1 MTIHTAYRQPG
12 SLPKLA
18 IAFGVA
24 LLLLY
29 ARSTHILA
37 EDPPGNTID
46 RASKAL
52 FPKHTICLTAGEDG
66 PFFTLA
72 DLAAY
77 TPSARPPAQKWEI
90 RAPVW
95 NTYPPEIAD
104 VPILPRTYPSATIEY
119 LAGHEIEH
127 GDRQNPYVALTF
139 DCESGTE
146 STRQIL
152 QILEQEQVQAT
163 FFILGRYAYL
173 FPDIVRQIVESG
185 HEIGNHSFFHPLF
198 TDIEP
203 VTATQEILNTE
214 AVIDWAVGHHVPMR
228 YIRFPYGGR
237 NRTTRHHAATLGYQ
251 SAFWD
256 VDPRGWDPEKS
267 AEDVVN
273 HVKGTMHNGGIVIMH
288 CGSWDDVHAL
298 EQMIQA
304 IRESGRVPGTLT
316 DVLTEEQWN
325 VPDYPKT
332 WPRRADLTGF

>member
-1 MTIHTAYRQPG
+1 MITYTTHRQTNRIH
-12 SLPKLA
+12 KLA
-18 IAFGVA
+18 IVFGTA
-24 LLLLY
+24 LLLFCGQT
-29 ARSTHILA
+29 ASIRA
-37 EDPPGNTID
+37 QDPPGDTVPHETTVP
-46 RASKAL
+46 
-52 FPKHTICLTAGEDG
+52 FPKHSIRLEASEDG

-72 DLAAY
+72 DLASY
-77 TPSARPPAQKWEI
+77 TPITRPPAQKWTI

-95 NTYPPEIAD
+95 DTYPPEISD
-104 VPILPRTYPSATIEY
+104 VPILPRTYPSATVEY
-119 LAGHEIEH
+119 LASHEIEH

-146 STRQIL
+146 SARQIL
-152 QILEQEQVQAT
+152 QILEQEQVHAT
-163 FFILGRYAYL
+163 FFVLGRYAYL
-173 FPDIVRQIVESG
+173 FPDIVRQIAEEG

-198 TDIEP
+198 TTIEP

-237 NRTTRHHAATLGYQ
+237 NRANRQHAAALGYQ

-256 VDPRGWDPEKS
+256 IDPRGWDPDKS

-273 HVKGTMHNGGIVIMH
+273 HIKGTVHNGGIVIMH
-288 CGSWDDVHAL
+288 CGSWDDARAL
-298 EQMIQA
+298 EQVIQA

-332 WPRRADLTGF
+332 WPRRSADK

>member
-1 MTIHTAYRQPG
+1 MTAHSHNRQPD
-12 SLPKLA
+12 LLFNLA
-18 IAFGVA
+18 VVFATA
-24 LLLLY
+24 LLLLCTPPTR
-29 ARSTHILA
+29 AHA
-37 EDPPGNTID
+37 QDPPDGTVQLEHK
-46 RASKAL
+46 SPY
-52 FPKHTICLTAGEDG
+52 PKHSIRLTASEDG

-77 TPSARPPAQKWEI
+77 TPIARPPAQRWTI
-90 RAPVW
+90 RAPIW

-104 VPILPRTYPSATIEY
+104 VPILPRSYPSATVDY

-152 QILEQEQVQAT
+152 ALLQEEQVQGT

-173 FPDIVRQIVESG
+173 FPDIVRQIAEGG

-198 TDIEP
+198 TAIEP
-203 VTATQEILNTE
+203 VTMTQEILNTE

-228 YIRFPYGGR
+228 YFRFPYGGR
-237 NRTTRHHAATLGYQ
+237 NRTTRQHAATLGYQ

-267 AEDVVN
+267 AEDVID

-298 EQMIQA
+298 QQVIQA
-304 IRESGRVPGTLT
+304 IRESGRVPGTLS

-332 WPRRADLTGF
+332 WPRRGQE

>member
-1 MTIHTAYRQPG
+1 MDIYAIHRKTSPI
-12 SLPKLA
+12 LKLA
-18 IAFGVA
+18 IALGTA
-24 LLLLY
+24 LLLICG
-29 ARSTHILA
+29 RSTRALA
-37 EDPPGNTID
+37 QDPPGNTVHYETKI
-46 RASKAL
+46 L
-52 FPKHTICLTAGEDG
+52 FPKHTIRLTAGEDG

-77 TPSARPPAQKWEI
+77 VPIARPPAQKWTI

-104 VPILPRTYPSATIEY
+104 VPILPRSYPSATIEY

-146 STRQIL
+146 ITRQIL
-152 QILEQEQVQAT
+152 LILEQEQVHAT
-163 FFILGRYAYL
+163 FFVLGRYAYL
-173 FPDIVRQIVESG
+173 FPDIVRQIDAGG

-198 TDIEP
+198 TTIEP

-228 YIRFPYGGR
+228 YFRFPYGGR
-237 NRTTRHHAATLGYQ
+237 NRTTRQHAATLGYQ

-256 VDPRGWDPEKS
+256 IDPRGWDPEKS
-267 AEDVVN
+267 PEDVVN
-273 HVKGTMHNGGIVIMH
+273 HIQGTMHNGGIVIMH
-288 CGSWDDVHAL
+288 CGSWDDAHAL
-298 EQMIQA
+298 QQVIQV

-332 WPRRADLTGF
+332 WPRSGHE